1 MSHKTPEALGLAFYA
16 AFDQNNPALFDDVLA
31 VDWKPHPPVP
41 GNPGG
46 RAGQQG
52 TLAFLH
58 QVFADFRYQVEE
70 VIVAENRVICRAL
83 LTGKQ
88 VGEFLGIAARGK
100 TVAMST
106 MEIHTVKDGL
116 ITDTWHIEDF
126 FGAYMQLPSTSASQ

>member
-1 MSHKTPEALGLAFYA
+1 MSNKTPEQLARAFYE
-16 AFDQNNPALFDDVLA
+16 AFDLNHPELLDDVLA

-70 VIVAENRVICRAL
+70 VIVAENRIVCRAL
-83 LTGKQ
+83 LTGRQ
-88 VGEFLGIAARGK
+88 VGEFLGIPATGR
-100 TVAMST
+100 TVVMST
-106 MEIHTVKDGL
+106 MEIHTVKDGR

-126 FGAYMQLPSTSASQ
+126 FGAYMQLTAKPS